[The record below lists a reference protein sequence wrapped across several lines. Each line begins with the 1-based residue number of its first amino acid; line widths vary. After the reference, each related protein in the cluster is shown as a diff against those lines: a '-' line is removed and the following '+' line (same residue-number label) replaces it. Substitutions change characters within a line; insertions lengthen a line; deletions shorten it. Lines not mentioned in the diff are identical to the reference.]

1 MNILDAVDAVSLR
14 KDIPQFRAG
23 DELKI
28 HVRVIEGNKSRLQV
42 FQGIVIRR
50 QGDGVRETFTI
61 RKVSYGVGVER
72 TFPVHTPVIE
82 KIELVK
88 KGEVR
93 RAKLYYLRDLRGKAA
108 KIREKRD
115 GIEGYGDGILSTPE
129 AVVVVSEP
137 VAVSEP
143 ETIIFSMRN
152 KGSLLKEL
160 PILVIVALVVSLFI
174 KSFLVQFFYIPSGS
188 MENTLQIKD
197 RVAVNKVPFIS
208 DNIKRGDVVVFR
220 DPNDWLPEP
229 YENSTNQFVVK
240 AKSALV
246 AVGVLP
252 NPAKQYLVKRVV
264 GVGGDR
270 VVCCTKDGK
279 LTINGVEVTVPKG
292 KLWVMGDHRGASA
305 DSRYHQDDINK
316 GFVPESKVSG
326 RVVGVIWPF
335 KNITYIPRVDV
346 LNN

>member
-1 MNILDAVDAVSLR
+1 
-14 KDIPQFRAG
+14 
-23 DELKI
+23 
-28 HVRVIEGNKSRLQV
+28 
-42 FQGIVIRR
+42 
-50 QGDGVRETFTI
+50 
-61 RKVSYGVGVER
+61 
-72 TFPVHTPVIE
+72 
-82 KIELVK
+82 
-88 KGEVR
+88 
-93 RAKLYYLRDLRGKAA
+93 
-108 KIREKRD
+108 
-115 GIEGYGDGILSTPE
+115 
-129 AVVVVSEP
+129 
-137 VAVSEP
+137 
-143 ETIIFSMRN
+143 MRN

-160 PILVIVALVVSLFI
+160 PILVLVALVVSLFI

-208 DNIKRGDVVVFR
+208 NNIKRGDVVVFR
-220 DPNDWLPEP
+220 DPDNWLPEMID
-229 YENSTNQFVVK
+229 YSTNQFVAK

-270 VVCCTKDGK
+270 IVCCTKEGN
-279 LTINGVEVTVPKG
+279 LTINGVEVIEPYIFAGNKPSEMNFDVTVPKG

-305 DSRYHQDDINK
+305 DSRYHQEDINQ
-316 GFVPESKVSG
+316 GFVPLSKVTG

-346 LNN
+346 LNK